1 MAEGDLSRPD
11 AHRLAETMMGQDQIN
26 IRLPEHER
34 DLIRLA
40 LATVGKWR
48 VAVGLSGKPLLLGF
62 DYGEIDVTARW
73 LGIAPDPQMQA
84 GIAIIE
90 RAALKVLGG

>member
-1 MAEGDLSRPD
+1 MSRRDAEVTAQDLTGDAESRI
-11 AHRLAETMMGQDQIN
+11 L
-26 IRLPEHER
+26 RLPEHER

-48 VAVGLSGKPLLLGF
+48 VAATMGKPLLLGF

-73 LGIAPDPQMQA
+73 LGITPDPRMQD

-90 RAALKVLGG
+90 RAALQILGDT

>member
-1 MAEGDLSRPD
+1 MLGHDPRSL
-11 AHRLAETMMGQDQIN
+11 
-26 IRLPEHER
+26 RLPEQER

-48 VAVGLSGKPLLLGF
+48 VAASISKPMLLGF

-73 LGIAPDPQMQA
+73 LGITPDAHMQA

-90 RAALKVLGG
+90 CAALKILGST

>member
-1 MAEGDLSRPD
+1 MSRVDAEAQAKEMMG
-11 AHRLAETMMGQDQIN
+11 AETHDL
-26 IRLPEHER
+26 RLPSSEQ

-48 VAVGLSGKPLLLGF
+48 VAVGPSGKVLLLGF

-73 LGIAPDPQMQA
+73 MGITPNQDMQA

-90 RAALKVLGG
+90 QAALKVLGET